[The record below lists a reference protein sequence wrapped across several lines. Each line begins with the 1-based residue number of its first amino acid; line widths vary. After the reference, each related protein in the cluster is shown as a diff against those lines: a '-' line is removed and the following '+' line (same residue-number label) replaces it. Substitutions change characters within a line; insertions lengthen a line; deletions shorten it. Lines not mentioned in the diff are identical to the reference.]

1 MHSGPRRRGRLAR
14 AALEER
20 EETLRG
26 LCFCLIYDLSAWLAR
41 TRRPVPRDLREY
53 RLESARRL
61 ADPGAR
67 LCQYIDPALVE
78 HWEQALDPFFRS
90 GASLSIELGEV
101 APLEAEGLERG
112 DREVRAELRFSER
125 SSLVD
130 AAGGRH
136 PLPRRDWLLEARVS
150 PDLTLV
156 QNAWIRPV

>member
-1 MHSGPRRRGRLAR
+1 MQRGPRQRGRLAR
-14 AALEER
+14 AVVEER

-41 TRRPVPRDLREY
+41 AQRPVPRDLREY
-53 RLESARRL
+53 RLERARPL

-67 LCQYIDPALVE
+67 LCQYIDPALIE

-101 APLEAEGLERG
+101 APLGAESLEHG
-112 DREVRAELRFSER
+112 DREVRAEIRFSER
-125 SSLVD
+125 SILVD

-136 PLPRRDWLLEARVS
+136 QLPRRDWLLEARVS
-150 PDLTLV
+150 PDLSLV
-156 QNAWIRPV
+156 ENAWLRPV

>member
-1 MHSGPRRRGRLAR
+1 MQDGRRQRGRLAR

-26 LCFCLIYDLSAWLAR
+26 LCFCLLYDLSAWLAR
-41 TRRPVPRDLREY
+41 TRRPVPHDLREY
-53 RLESARRL
+53 RLERARRL

-67 LCQYIDPALVE
+67 LRQYLDPALVE

-101 APLEAEGLERG
+101 APLEAKGLDHG
-112 DREVRAELRFSER
+112 DREVRAEIRFSER

-136 PLPRRDWLLEARVS
+136 PLPKRSWLLEAGVS
-150 PDLTLV
+150 PELTLV
-156 QNAWIRPV
+156 ENAWLRPI